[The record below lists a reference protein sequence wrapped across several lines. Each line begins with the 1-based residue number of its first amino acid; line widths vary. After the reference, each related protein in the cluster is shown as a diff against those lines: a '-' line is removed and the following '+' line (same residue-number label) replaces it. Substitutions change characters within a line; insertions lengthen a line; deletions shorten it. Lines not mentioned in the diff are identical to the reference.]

1 MQLLVRVNGDVCP
14 GGRKN
19 GCRKSTPREREKE
32 REREADAL
40 YSRGPGGKIRGQ
52 RW

>member
-14 GGRKN
+14 GGSKN
-19 GCRKSTPREREKE
+19 GCRKSTPKE
-32 REREADAL
+32 REREAEAL